1 MELAGEADVLALA
14 LDTDHL
20 AESVTF
26 ATSAF
31 QSMTHF

>member
-1 MELAGEADVLALA
+1 MELSGEADVLALA

-26 ATSAF
+26 PKSAF
-31 QSMTHF
+31 QSMTHL

>member
-26 ATSAF
+26 ATSVF